1 MASRCHDGASAVR
14 HQLEMLA
21 QRMPRVVDGR
31 VRTAYV
37 LNVGRDLGV
46 FTIGVVTASDA
57 DDFVPATSGC
67 LVMLISTGM
76 GMVHRLLPDKGRPY
90 GGIDYPGRRQRPPRA
105 LPSRRHR
112 GNTRA

>member
-37 LNVGRDLGV
+37 LNGGRDLGE

-57 DDFVPATSGC
+57 DDFVPATSAC
-67 LVMLISTGM
+67 LVMLSSTGI
-76 GMVHRLLPDKGRPY
+76 GMVLRLVPDKGRPY
-90 GGIDYPGRRQRPPRA
+90 GVVDHPAPRQRPRPPVA
-105 LPSRRHR
+105 WRR
-112 GNTRA
+112 TRSK